1 MNHNIK
7 EHVII
12 FAKLSLYVFLTFR
25 HQYDKLQPISILN
38 CDKEPKKSVFLSL
51 FNDTIYSN
59 FAGNHLGNPVHTE
72 SSIVIVHGLT

>member
-1 MNHNIK
+1 LPSYHFMFFSHSDIN
-7 EHVII
+7 
-12 FAKLSLYVFLTFR
+12 
-25 HQYDKLQPISILN
+25 ISILN